1 MEGPYRD
8 LGSGFA
14 RLMGAEGSRRGPSRI
29 NTVED
34 VLRELVR
41 NSRDAG
47 ARNVYVAS
55 VLKGRRYRILTILDD
70 GHGIPESHR
79 DLAFE
84 PGVTTRH
91 LAPIQEPDLI
101 PNATPHGAGLSLFH
115 IRRAA
120 IDAEFTSTSSPTG
133 IRVIL
138 DTHSLP
144 ERALQSGS
152 RPSRSNQ
159 EATLRAFL
167 QSNSPGV
174 NPPDLYLA
182 SPSRILATIL
192 NNRIIHSGWL
202 RDVRGSD
209 VARIAEFADDVGL
222 EVSSRTIRRVMG
234 GEVPTALPLSRHED
248 EGSKKRERTGVSGVR
263 DGPSLVLGPGEV
275 REISAILSR
284 TARAGYLDIGELK
297 VQSRAGEIVLKASVF
312 EPEDEYE

>member
-1 MEGPYRD
+1 
-8 LGSGFA
+8 
-14 RLMGAEGSRRGPSRI
+14 MGAEGSRRGPSRI
-29 NTVED
+29 NKVED

-91 LAPIQEPDLI
+91 LTPIQEPDLI

-120 IDAEFTSTSSPTG
+120 INAEFTSPSSPTV

-138 DTHSLP
+138 DTNSLP

-167 QSNSPGV
+167 HTASPSV
-174 NPPDLYLA
+174 NAPNIYLA
-182 SPSRILATIL
+182 SPARILATIL

-202 RDVRGSD
+202 TDDRGSD
-209 VARIAEFADDVGL
+209 VIGIAEFANDVGL

-234 GEVPTALPLSRHED
+234 GKVPPAFPLSRHED
-248 EGSKKRERTGVSGVR
+248 EVAGKREKTGLLGVR
-263 DGPSLVLGPGEV
+263 DGPSLALGPGEV

-297 VQSRAGEIVLKASVF
+297 VQSRAGEIILKASVF